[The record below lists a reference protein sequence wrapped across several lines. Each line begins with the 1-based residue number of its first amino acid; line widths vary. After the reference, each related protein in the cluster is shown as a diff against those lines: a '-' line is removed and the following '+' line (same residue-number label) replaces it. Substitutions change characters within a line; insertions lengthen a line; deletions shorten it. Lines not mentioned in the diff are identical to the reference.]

1 MVVRVEL
8 FATGNAPPEDT
19 WAIVGDLR
27 RLPEWTDAEQVGRI
41 EPEPA
46 AVGSEMVIAEDGRS
60 RLWRVVTVEPRLI
73 EVSTQTARGPLDIGV
88 RVVRERSGSRLI
100 LAGAYRPAGLIQTLR
115 TRVVDAPTLRRRFDR
130 WSQSA
135 LRLAA
140 AVR

>member
-19 WAIVGDLR
+19 WAVVGDPR
-27 RLPEWTDAEQVGRI
+27 RLPEWTDAERVERI

-46 AVGSEMVIAEDGRS
+46 TVGTEIVVAEDGRT
-60 RLWRVVTVEPRLI
+60 RLWRVVTVEPRLL

-88 RVVRERSGSRLI
+88 RVVRERSGSRLV
-100 LAGAYRPAGLIQTLR
+100 LAGAYRPAGFPQRLR
-115 TRVVDAPTLRRRFDR
+115 ARVVDAPALRRRFDR